1 MNRPDWSKL
10 SRKSLLEPGR
20 HIIRDRTKKR
30 NSRKNET
37 MYHDVDSDSQPV
49 YFQTQKSTASFKW
62 LASKNSARQPSV
74 QGETWRARWAIARF
88 AAVVVIAPT
97 KNNTQRRQKRRSI
110 IYKQHLQTCTSEKL
124 ENKCKEEKRA
134 CAIAERKRT
143 KGEEEE
149 RTKGEEEEQRRK
161 RIIFRRRMTDGGVEA
176 KAGRDWPRAGCGQIS
191 WD

>member
-1 MNRPDWSKL
+1 M
-10 SRKSLLEPGR
+10 
-20 HIIRDRTKKR
+20 T
-30 NSRKNET
+30 
-37 MYHDVDSDSQPV
+37 
-49 YFQTQKSTASFKW
+49 
-62 LASKNSARQPSV
+62 
-74 QGETWRARWAIARF
+74 ARF
-88 AAVVVIAPT
+88 AVVVIAPT

-149 RTKGEEEEQRRK
+149 QRRK

-176 KAGRDWPRAGCGQIS
+176 NAGCDWLTAGCGRIS
-191 WD
+191 WDYVSTDISNINI